1 MLYALNI
8 PSSSKTCHC
17 NLKMLAQGIFDRCV
31 YNVQVYGFNMS
42 FVFTPMART
51 SVFFLKRKRV
61 HLQDNGEKCTDLKQ
75 GLILLMNDIVC
86 VCVRV
91 RE

>member
-1 MLYALNI
+1 
-8 PSSSKTCHC
+8 
-17 NLKMLAQGIFDRCV
+17 MLAQGIFDRCV

-75 GLILLMNDIVC
+75 GLIFLMNDIVC
-86 VCVRV
+86 VCV
-91 RE
+91 

>member
-1 MLYALNI
+1 MSLQFKNVGTGY
-8 PSSSKTCHC
+8 
-17 NLKMLAQGIFDRCV
+17 FDRCV

-75 GLILLMNDIVC
+75 GLIFLMNDIVC